1 MPLYICPTPIG
12 NLKDITIRVLDTLK
26 SVDYIL
32 AEDTRVTKALLFKY
46 EIKKPVKS
54 FHAYSKKNVIS
65 EIASDLANNKS
76 IALVSDAGTPCI
88 SDPGYELV
96 KLCIEKEIPFEV
108 LPGANAILPALIL
121 SGFPPDRFFFYG
133 FLKRNNGKIR
143 KTFEEIE
150 TSEYPVVFFESPY
163 RLVRVLT
170 LLSEVLPQRE
180 IAIVR
185 EISKIHESVVRG
197 SVENVLEYFR
207 ENPPKGEIVIVV
219 GGKTS
224 LEKKE

>member
-12 NLKDITIRVLDTLK
+12 NLKDITIRVLETLK

-46 EIKKPVKS
+46 DIKKPVKS
-54 FHAYSKKNVIS
+54 FHSYSKKNITES
-65 EIASDLANNKS
+65 IISDLQNNNS

-96 KLCIEKEIPFEV
+96 KLCIEKDIPFEV

-133 FLKRNNGKIR
+133 FLKRSNGKIK

-150 TSEYPVVFFESPY
+150 TFEYPVVFFESPY
-163 RLVRVLT
+163 RLVKVLA
-170 LLSEVLPQRE
+170 LLEEVLPQRE
-180 IAIVR
+180 IAVIR
-185 EISKIHESVVRG
+185 EISKVHESVVRG
-197 SVENVLEYFR
+197 SVENVLEYFDG
-207 ENPPKGEIVIVV
+207 NPPKGEIVLVV
-219 GGKTS
+219 GGNTS
-224 LEKKE
+224 PEKK

>member
-96 KLCIEKEIPFEV
+96 KLCIEKEIPFE
-108 LPGANAILPALIL
+108 
-121 SGFPPDRFFFYG
+121 
-133 FLKRNNGKIR
+133 
-143 KTFEEIE
+143 E
-150 TSEYPVVFFESPY
+150 
-163 RLVRVLT
+163 
-170 LLSEVLPQRE
+170 
-180 IAIVR
+180 
-185 EISKIHESVVRG
+185 
-197 SVENVLEYFR
+197 
-207 ENPPKGEIVIVV
+207 
-219 GGKTS
+219 
-224 LEKKE
+224 

>member
-54 FHAYSKKNVIS
+54 FHAYSKKNVIN
-65 EIASDLANNKS
+65 EIASDLASNKS

-133 FLKRNNGKIR
+133 FLKRNNCKIR

-197 SVENVLEYFR
+197 RVENVLEYFR